1 MWPSM
6 YIRYSRKTASNI
18 HIEIHE
24 SLIIKVAKL
33 LTLVNMITS
42 TAKVAW
48 PLMSTLSIYIC
59 ANSSIVGTGLSFLS
73 RSGVSDKVFLVM
85 VQHVILLNQ
94 TLQKMVQEC
103 SQLQHWHKANILC
116 DIIYENFLAYQDEK
130 RAGDKNNRRLCAH
143 RVTSQGRRGWQGWE
157 YFSQAFHQGGKT
169 DTRVVLWECCLKV
182 EKLFRSHPQPCHL
195 GSSNRIL
202 WISCQLLWLHSK
214 HHCHE
219 GWQVKDWW
227 KQLPQNVLNLS
238 TEISSSDFIS
248 YMNDNACNPSNLYI
262 LPNSSW
268 KSPTFPL
275 RSCITQSSLTK
286 KIRSAF
292 LF

>member
-6 YIRYSRKTASNI
+6 YIRYSRKTASNL

-59 ANSSIVGTGLSFLS
+59 ANSSIGTGLFFLS
-73 RSGVSDKVFLVM
+73 RSGVSDKFFLVM

-94 TLQKMVQEC
+94 TLQKMAQEC
-103 SQLQHWHKANILC
+103 SQLQHWHKANICC

-130 RAGDKNNRRLCAH
+130 RAGDKNDRRLCTH

-157 YFSQAFHQGGKT
+157 YFSQAFHQGG
-169 DTRVVLWECCLKV
+169 
-182 EKLFRSHPQPCHL
+182 
-195 GSSNRIL
+195 
-202 WISCQLLWLHSK
+202 
-214 HHCHE
+214 
-219 GWQVKDWW
+219 
-227 KQLPQNVLNLS
+227 
-238 TEISSSDFIS
+238 
-248 YMNDNACNPSNLYI
+248 M
-262 LPNSSW
+262 
-268 KSPTFPL
+268 
-275 RSCITQSSLTK
+275 QS
-286 KIRSAF
+286 RN
-292 LF
+292 